1 MNRLHETGLN
11 SIQWILHGRRAS
23 DRLVNADANQ
33 RVKVGVVL
41 AQLKKER
48 KNLINVTITGGNDTC

>member
-1 MNRLHETGLN
+1 MEG
-11 SIQWILHGRRAS
+11 RAS

-41 AQLKKER
+41 AQLKKPKKTHQFKIR
-48 KNLINVTITGGNDTC
+48 